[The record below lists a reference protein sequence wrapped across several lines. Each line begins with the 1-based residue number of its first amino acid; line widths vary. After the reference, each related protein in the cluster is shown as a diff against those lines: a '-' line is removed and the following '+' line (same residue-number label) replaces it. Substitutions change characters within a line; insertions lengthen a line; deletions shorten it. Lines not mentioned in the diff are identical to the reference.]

1 MQEETITYAR
11 GRLTE
16 LKDKKDELQR
26 LIKDS
31 KNLAI
36 KNIQNDDLKG
46 ARLYIDKLELY
57 FDELLK
63 TNTDLNLLCNKW
75 GFKWVKILSFLK
87 AIRQKLWENFI
98 VPFLFQ
104 AILTFLI
111 LSQKLEYEE
120 FLTHQLNAYHTIN
133 YLKNNHFLD
142 FESMDLES
150 GKVKKAILKPKA
162 LELLKQD
169 GLGVQLRK
177 ALSTGR
183 DELIRS
189 IVNRALEMS
198 LKFMF

>member
-46 ARLYIDKLELY
+46 TRLYIDKLELY

-75 GFKWVKILSFLK
+75 GFK
-87 AIRQKLWENFI
+87 
-98 VPFLFQ
+98 
-104 AILTFLI
+104 
-111 LSQKLEYEE
+111 
-120 FLTHQLNAYHTIN
+120 
-133 YLKNNHFLD
+133 
-142 FESMDLES
+142 
-150 GKVKKAILKPKA
+150 
-162 LELLKQD
+162 
-169 GLGVQLRK
+169 
-177 ALSTGR
+177 
-183 DELIRS
+183 
-189 IVNRALEMS
+189 
-198 LKFMF
+198 